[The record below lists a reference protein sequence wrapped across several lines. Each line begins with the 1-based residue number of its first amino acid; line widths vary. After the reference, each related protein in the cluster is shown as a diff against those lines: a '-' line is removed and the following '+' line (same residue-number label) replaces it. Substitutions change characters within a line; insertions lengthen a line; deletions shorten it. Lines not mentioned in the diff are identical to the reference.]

1 MGKTNQ
7 PKTDNLNWIK
17 ALLFPKKSK
26 PIASMK
32 PAVMTPPP
40 AEEQAPVAVYT
51 EEQAPVA
58 AYEEQP
64 VIVETTKTDLPQ
76 QTQAPRR
83 GFMPIFWTVASIFS
97 MLVNVIL
104 VIVLLVLAR
113 ELFTLKGMVGD
124 GLLGG
129 LYQNFVLMDRAHIRT
144 TIQVQTD
151 VPVQFNLPVQTNTT
165 VQLTEDT
172 RIEGARVTL
181 NTGGLN
187 ILSAPTNII
196 LPAGTNLP
204 IALDIT
210 VPVNTTIP
218 IVLDVPVDIPLEETE
233 LHQPFVGLQEVVA
246 PYYWMLLPDIQGP
259 EDVPFCKPIP
269 WLCDAFFAD

>member
-1 MGKTNQ
+1 MGKSTH
-7 PKTDNLNWIK
+7 PKTDNLGWIK

-26 PIASMK
+26 PLQPVSAQPQPSELK
-32 PAVMTPPP
+32 PAESNPVVFETKPQEATTEHESSSRFTGMAP
-40 AEEQAPVAVYT
+40 A
-51 EEQAPVA
+51 
-58 AYEEQP
+58 
-64 VIVETTKTDLPQ
+64 
-76 QTQAPRR
+76 
-83 GFMPIFWTVASIFS
+83 FWTVASILS
-97 MLVNVIL
+97 LTVNVIL
-104 VIVLLVLAR
+104 IIVLLVLAR
-113 ELFTLKGMVGD
+113 ELFTIKGLVGD

-129 LYQNFVLMDRAHIRT
+129 LYENFILMDRAHIKT
-144 TIQVQTD
+144 TIEVKAD
-151 VPVQFNLPVQTNTT
+151 VPVEFTLPVKTNTT

-218 IVLDVPVDIPLEETE
+218 ITLQVPVDIPLEETE
-233 LHQPFVGLQEVVA
+233 LHTPFVGLQGVVDD
-246 PYYWMLLPDIQGP
+246 YYWMLQPDIKEP
-259 EDVPFCKPIP
+259 ADLPFCKPFP
-269 WLCDAFFAD
+269 WPCELFFR